1 LDPVPGWSG
10 VVWNRAKELE
20 QGNWGTRAVNSAVI
34 QAAAA
39 LSAAG
44 AAAVTTTL
52 AWSAWPAAV
61 ASLGT

>member
-1 LDPVPGWSG
+1 M
-10 VVWNRAKELE
+10 VWNRAKELE